1 MKRQEE
7 SDLAIVLTKPGNA
20 GGGKGK
26 TVKERTYAN
35 ETVSSYSRRPK
46 GATHRGRE
54 ADFSSKVWSCHR
66 GEASE
71 NGTGSDDDGRASE

>member
-35 ETVSSYSRRPK
+35 ETVSSYS
-46 GATHRGRE
+46 
-54 ADFSSKVWSCHR
+54 
-66 GEASE
+66 
-71 NGTGSDDDGRASE
+71 